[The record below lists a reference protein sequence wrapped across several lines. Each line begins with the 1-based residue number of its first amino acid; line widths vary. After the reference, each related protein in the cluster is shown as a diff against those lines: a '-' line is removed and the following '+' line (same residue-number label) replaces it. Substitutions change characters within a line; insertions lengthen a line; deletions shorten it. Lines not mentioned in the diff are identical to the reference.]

1 MITSNINKSLF
12 FIIVITI
19 FLFGTKSKATEL
31 LLVEPNKNVFVYL
44 KHAASVV
51 SVDDPEIADV
61 DVQSPRKILVLG
73 KSRGVTKINILS
85 NSEKRVRVYKV
96 IVTPWVDNKVT
107 VNLGADTVKVLKCQ
121 PRCIQI
127 KNPGQTPAVSKNQ
140 GASTNI
146 GSQSPTGRALPP
158 TSNSN

>member
-1 MITSNINKSLF
+1 MISFNLNNTFF
-12 FIIVITI
+12 FIILITI
-19 FLFGTKSKATEL
+19 LLFDLKSKATEL
-31 LLVEPNKNVFVYL
+31 LLVEPNKQVFVYL
-44 KHAASVV
+44 NHSASVV
-51 SVDDPEIADV
+51 SVNDPKIADV

-85 NSEKRVRVYKV
+85 NSEKTVRVYKV

-127 KNPGQTPAVSKNQ
+127 KNSGQAPTVSKNQ

-146 GSQSPTGRALPP
+146 GSQLPTGRTLPP
-158 TSNSN
+158 TPSRN

>member
-1 MITSNINKSLF
+1 MIAFNINNAFF

-19 FLFGTKSKATEL
+19 FLFDINSKATEL
-31 LLVEPNKNVFVYL
+31 LLVEPNKHVFVYL
-44 KHAASVV
+44 NHSASVV

-85 NSEKRVRVYKV
+85 NSEKTVRVYKV

-121 PRCIQI
+121 PRCIQM
-127 KNPGQTPAVSKNQ
+127 KNPGQAPTVSKNR

-146 GSQSPTGRALPP
+146 GSQLPTGRALPP
-158 TSNSN
+158 TSNRN